1 LRGTWPV
8 GLEMRTVL
16 ILKGTLLLL
25 ALLECSTH
33 GTAQT
38 DPLKHH
44 QKLCNFNRDC
54 MNEVNCF
61 TPKSMRGH
69 ECPFKDRT
77 GKCFKGV
84 CRKSWPCNRKCGNGG
99 TCQQDLRCNLFG
111 CSSKVV
117 CKTCGQKGGRKLNFY
132 DGQCKPA
139 VQPAVQRS
147 PNDCNWCEWERVG
160 GQCGSKRTR
169 KPNCP
174 TKKGQGADCI
184 GESEQDLTKNGRKR
198 TKYFRNEKPET
209 NKFYLECKGGCI
221 NIQKVVHDC
230 ASNQSRDSR
239 PDELKLV
246 QDLCQDK
253 ESCELTP
260 APSFFGHRGC
270 NGIKKTWLE
279 WNCYNHEQ
287 EYQRMIDG

>member
-1 LRGTWPV
+1 
-8 GLEMRTVL
+8 L
-16 ILKGTLLLL
+16 ILKGTLVLL
-25 ALLECSTH
+25 ALLECCTH
-33 GTAQT
+33 GIAQT

-99 TCQQDLRCNLFG
+99 TCQLDLRCNLFG

-169 KPNCP
+169 TVAHIGLSQYVENLKPLNFRSG
-174 TKKGQGADCI
+174 TFYNKVY
-184 GESEQDLTKNGRKR
+184 EM
-198 TKYFRNEKPET
+198 KYLQNT
-209 NKFYLECKGGCI
+209 NMYFFHF
-221 NIQKVVHDC
+221 NI
-230 ASNQSRDSR
+230 
-239 PDELKLV
+239 LL
-246 QDLCQDK
+246 
-253 ESCELTP
+253 
-260 APSFFGHRGC
+260 F
-270 NGIKKTWLE
+270 
-279 WNCYNHEQ
+279 
-287 EYQRMIDG
+287 